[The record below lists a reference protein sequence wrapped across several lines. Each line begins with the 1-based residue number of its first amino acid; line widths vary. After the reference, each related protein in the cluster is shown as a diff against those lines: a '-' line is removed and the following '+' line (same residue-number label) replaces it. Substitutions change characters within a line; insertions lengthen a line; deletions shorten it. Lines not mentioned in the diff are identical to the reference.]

1 MTALRHLLTGICLS
15 LILASCVTPPPVKK
29 PAPVATIPGAQPTV
43 PGMPAARTP
52 EEYMA
57 QSLTTTGDLRY
68 QLQLVAA
75 SMYINDG
82 QLDQAQEILRSIP
95 VVSASVSTR
104 RQIKILSAHI
114 ALAMNQP
121 RDALKLLE
129 FSEILPP
136 AEQLQVSEIRARAFL
151 DAGYPLDAVKTR
163 VQMDNL
169 LSDQTQKEN
178 NHKVIWETLS
188 LLPATTLNQVSEAPL
203 HPQLKGWVD
212 LAKIAKRSQIDWQYL
227 QQGLVDW
234 RRRYPD
240 HPAAS
245 LFIQE
250 LGSRQVELI
259 DRPRNIAV
267 LLPLSGRYA
276 AIAAAIRDGIMA
288 AYYRH
293 PDASYRPEIHF
304 IDTGDNGNIWAQYT
318 AATDQGADFIIGPF
332 QKNEVTTLSQSSA
345 ISIPTLTL
353 NYSDQPGQSSSKL
366 FQFGLLPED
375 EARQAAEMAIHNG
388 LLHAATLV
396 PVGEWGQRLL
406 LAFQQRFEEL
416 GGQIISSET
425 YSSGANDFKQP
436 IQRMLNLDDSENRR
450 FRLQRWV
457 KTELKFTPYR
467 RQDVDMIFMAATPR
481 DARQLKPQFKFHYA
495 GELPVFA
502 TSHVFSGEIDRNAD
516 RDIDDLFY
524 CDMPWVLSD
533 SPLKQ
538 TLQKLWPSQIHYG
551 RFFALGA
558 DAYNLI
564 PLLGRL
570 QANDWERFSGH
581 TGNIYLDPQNRL
593 HRELLWARF
602 VKGIP
607 QLLDINNPNAY
618 ASSRRDDEADE

>member
-1 MTALRHLLTGICLS
+1 MTSLRHILTGLFLS
-15 LILASCVTPPPVKK
+15 LILASCVTPPPKK
-29 PAPVATIPGAQPTV
+29 PMPSVTMPAEQPAV
-43 PGMPAARTP
+43 PGMPAARSP
-52 EEYMA
+52 EEFMA
-57 QSLTTTGDLRY
+57 QSLTTTGELRY
-68 QLQLVAA
+68 QLQLAA
-75 SMYINDG
+75 ARLYITSD
-82 QLDQAQEILRSIP
+82 QLDQALEILRGIP
-95 VVSASVSTR
+95 PVSASAATR

-121 RDALKLLE
+121 REALSLLV
-129 FSEILPP
+129 FTEILPA
-136 AEQLQVSEIRARAFL
+136 AEQLQVSEIRAQAFQE
-151 DAGYPLDAVKTR
+151 AGYPLEAVKTR
-163 VQMDNL
+163 VQMESL
-169 LSDQTQKEN
+169 LTDQIRQQE
-178 NHKVIWETLS
+178 NHKLIWETLS

-203 HPQLKGWVD
+203 HPQLMGWVE

-227 QQGLVDW
+227 QQGLIDW

-240 HPAAS
+240 HPAAR

-250 LGSRQVELI
+250 LGSRQIELI
-259 DRPRNIAV
+259 DRPKNIAV
-267 LLPLSGRYA
+267 MLPLTGRYA
-276 AIAAAIRDGIMA
+276 AIGAAIRDGIMA

-304 IDTGDNGNIWAQYT
+304 TDTGDNGNIWTQYE
-318 AATDQGADFIIGPF
+318 AAVDKGAEFIIGPF
-332 QKNEVTTLSQSSA
+332 QKNEVTTLSQSSDVT
-345 ISIPTLTL
+345 IPTLTL
-353 NYSDQPGQSSSKL
+353 NYSDQATQASTKL

-375 EARQAAEMAIHNG
+375 EASQAAEMAIHNG
-388 LLHAATLV
+388 LMHAATLV
-396 PVGEWGQRLL
+396 PTGEWGQRLL

-416 GGQIISSET
+416 GGEIISSET
-425 YSSGANDFKQP
+425 YTSGANDFKHP
-436 IQRMLNLDDSENRR
+436 IQRMLNLDDSEARR
-450 FRLQRWV
+450 NRLQRWV
-457 KTELKFTPYR
+457 KAELKFTPYR
-467 RQDVDMIFMAATPR
+467 RQDVDMIFIAATPR

-502 TSHVFSGEIDRNAD
+502 TSHIFSGEIDRNAD

-558 DAYNLI
+558 DAYNLM
-564 PLLGRL
+564 PMLGRL
-570 QANDWERFSGH
+570 KANTWERFSGH

-602 VKGIP
+602 VKGAP
-607 QLLDINNPNAY
+607 QLLDANNPNAY